1 MKSWPS
7 SYLCICLANYYTNLT
22 VIGLDRIFYAK
33 ITLLCK
39 TQVAIARL
47 NSIQSHE
54 GSTIVNDDSI
64 IVPELKIPHIKDSRA
79 VIYDGRASIRL
90 TTGLYPVTRC
100 HLRQSLLC
108 SCVLL
113 IFAFIPN

>member
-7 SYLCICLANYYTNLT
+7 SNLCICLANYYTNLT

-64 IVPELKIPHIKDSRA
+64 VVPELKIPHIKDSRA